1 MPLLCL
7 HECVWMSFH
16 QMSMCVCEVVDYPA
30 EGVIEMLRSCVKSD
44 GESRHCVSPA
54 WNFESKSVL
63 VEELTG
69 PEESMFL
76 CWVLLSGHAGDD
88 RTTANR
94 DEKDKGNAE

>member
-16 QMSMCVCEVVDYPA
+16 RTAVCVCVCVCEVVDYPA

-54 WNFESKSVL
+54 WNFDSKSGL
-63 VEELTG
+63 EEEQTH

-76 CWVLLSGHAGDD
+76 CWVL
-88 RTTANR
+88 
-94 DEKDKGNAE
+94 